1 MKILVLVAI
10 TMTLFLLAGCSGEK
24 NEIQDVQ
31 YYQTRDTGRCY
42 RVEIRTEQDTY
53 QEIECNEV
61 PNGYD
66 LLEKSTYPPRE
77 DGRERRRR

>member
-1 MKILVLVAI
+1 MKTLVLMVAI
-10 TMTLFLLAGCSGEK
+10 LFLLVGCGGEK

-61 PNGYD
+61 PNGHD
-66 LLEKSTYPPRE
+66 LLEKSTYPQRE
-77 DGRERRRR
+77 GDRERRKR